1 MDVYPIFLTDLQSRH
16 CVVIGGNSEAGRKVE
31 GLLAANAS
39 VTVISESLTDELA
52 ARADQQRITWLPRAC
67 RPGDLQGA
75 WLAIATVRDTALAAR
90 LKAEAESRGVLL
102 NVADDAPHSNFVS
115 GALMRRG
122 PLAIAVSTSGRSP
135 ALAVRIRKKLEQTFG
150 PEYAELLELLGEL
163 REPLAAAAP
172 GFEARKALWEKLLD
186 SQVLELLRRGRNE
199 QARRLAVELVSLAN
213 PEN

>member
-1 MDVYPIFLTDLQSRH
+1 MDVYPIFLTDLQSRR

-52 ARADQQRITWLPRAC
+52 ARADHQRITWLPRAY

-102 NVADDAPHSNFVS
+102 NVADDAAHSNFVS

-135 ALAVRIRKKLEQTFG
+135 ALAVRIRKKLEQAFG

-163 REPLAAAAP
+163 REPLAAAEP